1 MTQEI
6 VPIKLSKWSKEM
18 LSNIRQGSHI
28 ELVIRD
34 SICIST
40 PETAY
45 TNALF
50 CCLAVRRLSDV
61 ITFDGFDHQLT
72 GKSDGSYEIAAF
84 HLYGWVEDFEK
95 LNEELTKIRD
105 CLYTEPSSEWC
116 DDWWDDSQNLMVD
129 LIDERHEDECWPLID
144 LFNVALAEHLIYCL
158 QSDEL
163 SEDQKSEVTS
173 KLFTLRPELQNSE
186 LG

>member
-1 MTQEI
+1 MTQGI
-6 VPIKLSKWSKEM
+6 VPIKLSEWSKEM
-18 LSNIRQGSHI
+18 LPNMRQGSHI

-34 SICIST
+34 TICIST

-45 TNALF
+45 TNALC
-50 CCLAVRRLSDV
+50 CCLAVRRLSDI

-72 GKSDGSYEIAAF
+72 GKSDGYYEIAAF

-95 LNEELTKIRD
+95 LDEGLTKIRE

-116 DDWWDDSQNLMVD
+116 DDSQNLLMD
-129 LIDERHEDECWPLID
+129 LIEERHEDECWPLID
-144 LFNVALAEHLIYCL
+144 IFNVALAEHLIYCL